1 MDLLPHILTHFR
13 VSTNVWGSMD
23 MCNNYSS
30 GEVQVPHKPSLP
42 VDIMNQIQRLH
53 WSNILHD
60 TTENMKL
67 KKLEINIPCVPND
80 RTGISTPQY
89 IQKWD
94 DHFVVLDS
102 RMPVNNVFLV

>member
-1 MDLLPHILTHFR
+1 
-13 VSTNVWGSMD
+13 MD

-42 VDIMNQIQRLH
+42 VDIMNQIQRLQ
-53 WSNILHD
+53 
-60 TTENMKL
+60 
-67 KKLEINIPCVPND
+67 KLEIIIPCVPND

-94 DHFVVLDS
+94 DHDFVVLDS
-102 RMPVNNVFLV
+102 RMTVNNVFLV